1 MEDTNEDEKERP
13 FFRRNEGFNAEGGM
27 EIEEKPFVEMKM
39 RVDIMMK
46 GEWRRRE

>member
-13 FFRRNEGFNAEGGM
+13 F
-27 EIEEKPFVEMKM
+27 VEMKM
-39 RVDIMMK
+39 RVEIMMK